1 MLSASAAAGVS
12 PVLLEH
18 PVVAAEGLVEFRA
31 VAGSLSDA
39 EIEIALISV
48 FLAAAVEPC
57 VQIRVGD
64 GFFNFMRQRIGHA
77 ICAAISV
84 GTGGLDFAAGGALI
98 HVTHECPFDVL
109 AIEGLSGMEPA
120 ELGAEAPF
128 FNVRGC

>member
-48 FLAAAVEPC
+48 FLACRRTMRSDQGRRCLLQFHATTYWPC
-57 VQIRVGD
+57 HLRRYLRWD
-64 GFFNFMRQRIGHA
+64 WWFGFRSRR
-77 ICAAISV
+77 
-84 GTGGLDFAAGGALI
+84 GTD
-98 HVTHECPFDVL
+98 PRY
-109 AIEGLSGMEPA
+109 P
-120 ELGAEAPF
+120 
-128 FNVRGC
+128 